1 MSRRPIIGAVSASNC
16 AFEAATRRIATNQIR
31 SFSSTPP
38 RNAQQVAHFTPTSST
53 ELDELLSTIRTKII
67 LPSYLSLTQRKQL
80 MSKRYEKKLAADPV
94 IIDIDGEILK
104 FRYLNPLGGG
114 LPNTQKSVMQAV
126 TSFETEDDFVNLR
139 PLLEG
144 IHNTHQ
150 KLDANFWTKIT
161 RVIGSKGHIYEMIEA
176 ARRAKW
182 TGYRLDSSERLNEM
196 LLYVQLKAVES
207 EWRKSETEQ
216 ALRWSE
222 MIIELLQTEV
232 HKPKSSRAPGSNR
245 AALSYSLE
253 HDPQVLI
260 APLHLAS
267 ALVVKT
273 GVETES
279 VLEKVNKYARD
290 VVRLWPEG
298 KQLKQLHK
306 PEAYQARNEM
316 AYLTCPNKFVT
327 MATPL
332 LHGLESAVQ
341 VVKDAELL
349 RQLQSRRDILSAEVE
364 SARKTAQAE
373 GKAGRGESVYGKFFG
388 A

>member
-1 MSRRPIIGAVSASNC
+1 MSRRPIIGAVNASNC
-16 AFEAATRRIATNQIR
+16 AFEAATRRIATNQLR
-31 SFSSTPP
+31 SFSSTPS

-53 ELDELLSTIRTKII
+53 QLDELLSTIRMKII

-104 FRYLNPLGGG
+104 FRYLDPLHGG
-114 LPNTQKSVMQAV
+114 LPNTQKSVMKAV

-144 IHNTHQ
+144 IHNTRQ
-150 KLDANFWTKIT
+150 RLDADFWTKMT
-161 RVIGSKGHIYEMIEA
+161 RVIGAKGHIYEMIEC
-176 ARRAKW
+176 ARRAKA
-182 TGYRLDSSERLNEM
+182 TSYRLDNSERLNEM
-196 LLYVQLKAVES
+196 LLYVQLMAVES
-207 EWRKSETEQ
+207 GWRPSQTEK

-222 MIIELLQTEV
+222 MIIELLETEA
-232 HKPKSSRAPGSNR
+232 HQPRSSRANGSN
-245 AALSYSLE
+245 ATALSFPLA

-279 VLEKVNKYARD
+279 ILEKVDKYARN

-298 KQLKQLHK
+298 KQLKELHK
-306 PEAYQARNEM
+306 PELYQARNEM
-316 AYLTCPNKFVT
+316 AYLTSPTN
-327 MATPL
+327 
-332 LHGLESAVQ
+332 S
-341 VVKDAELL
+341 
-349 RQLQSRRDILSAEVE
+349 
-364 SARKTAQAE
+364 
-373 GKAGRGESVYGKFFG
+373 
-388 A
+388 